1 MEKSENTNNTLNIE
15 NVTINTIKSDELLG
29 VTTNKKLNFKK
40 HISVLC
46 KASLL
51 LNTINCFQKYK
62 DRK

>member
-15 NVTINTIKSDELLG
+15 NVTINTIKSVQLLG
-29 VTTNKKLNFKK
+29 VTTNKKLNFEK
-40 HISVLC
+40 HVSVLC

-51 LNTINCFQKYK
+51 LNTTTRFQKHK